1 MAIMSGRARE
11 TTTFHGSSEDR
22 ADARAAA
29 VARAIAMAAPAR
41 VLSCMAEIGGPHISG
56 RGRRYIMV
64 QTPGRTVL
72 DWVHWRRAKRLERQG
87 AIVIRRSLKR

>member
-1 MAIMSGRARE
+1 MTPVFPGSEAKIAARAHAARLMAIMSGRARE
-11 TTTFHGSSEDR
+11 TTPFNGSSEDR

-56 RGRRYIMV
+56 RGRRYIIM
-64 QTPGRTVL
+64 Q
-72 DWVHWRRAKRLERQG
+72 ERGEATIQ
-87 AIVIRRSLKR
+87 